1 MKTQRTPT
9 PDPALQGEG
18 NYTAARRHRRS
29 TEAFVK
35 SGKVTDAADKA
46 APRDDKEAQVLQE
59 AELAGKQ
66 KARK

>member
-1 MKTQRTPT
+1 MKTSQPT

-29 TEAFVK
+29 TEAFVE
-35 SGKVTDAADKA
+35 SGKVDDAADKA
-46 APRDDKEAQVLQE
+46 APRDDKEAQVLE
-59 AELAGKQ
+59 DAERAGKQ

>member
-1 MKTQRTPT
+1 MKTPPT

-29 TEAFVK
+29 TEAFVG
-35 SGKVTDAADKA
+35 SGKVDEAADKA
-46 APRDDKEAQVLQE
+46 APRDEKEAQVLQD
-59 AELAGKQ
+59 AERAGKR